1 MNQEQE
7 LTPESAALLRGAMQR
22 RTVLAGAGG
31 VALAAFLAACGA
43 SGNGSTPSTTA
54 AAGKDL
60 SATEKKLRWQNW
72 PAYMDKEG
80 GKGSTLTTFEKQSGV
95 DANYTTEIDDNIT
108 FTNSVQQQLRRQQ
121 PTGYDIVV
129 LTDWMAGKW
138 IANGWALPLNKENIP
153 NAKNL
158 RPQLVEV
165 PFDKGRNYSLPWM
178 SGFAGIGINKKVFK
192 KLTGKSEIKSID
204 ELWDPKLKGRITVL
218 SEMRDT
224 MGLIMMSQGKNIG
237 EFTESDFQ
245 DALAVLKDKVDSGQ
259 VRQVTG
265 NGYLPELE
273 SGAIAASTAW
283 SGDVD
288 GNPDLAWFVPES
300 GATYWTDNMMIP
312 ALAAH
317 KTNAEK
323 AMNFYYDP
331 ENAGRLIVGGVTY
344 VTPVPAAKP
353 TVQKLDAELAKNP
366 LIFPSEEFLS
376 NTQIFKV
383 LTAEENDNYTQLFND
398 VVGA

>member
-1 MNQEQE
+1 
-7 LTPESAALLRGAMQR
+7 
-22 RTVLAGAGG
+22 
-31 VALAAFLAACGA
+31 
-43 SGNGSTPSTTA
+43 
-54 AAGKDL
+54 
-60 SATEKKLRWQNW
+60 
-72 PAYMDKEG
+72 
-80 GKGSTLTTFEKQSGV
+80 
-95 DANYTTEIDDNIT
+95 
-108 FTNSVQQQLRRQQ
+108 
-121 PTGYDIVV
+121 
-129 LTDWMAGKW
+129 
-138 IANGWALPLNKENIP
+138 
-153 NAKNL
+153 
-158 RPQLVEV
+158 
-165 PFDKGRNYSLPWM
+165 M

-192 KLTGKSEIKSID
+192 RLTGKSEIKSID

-218 SEMRDT
+218 DEMRDT
-224 MGLIMMSQGKNIG
+224 MGLIMMSQGKNIA
-237 EFTESDFQ
+237 EFTDADFQ
-245 DALAVLKDKVDSGQ
+245 DALAVLKDKVNSGQ

-265 NGYLPELE
+265 NGYLSELE

-300 GATYWTDNMMIP
+300 GATYWTDNMLIP
-312 ALAAH
+312 ALASH

-331 ENAGRLIVGGVTY
+331 ENAGRLIAGGVTY
-344 VTPVPAAKP
+344 VTPVPSAKP

-383 LTAEENDNYTQLFND
+383 LTAEENDNYTEQFND

>member
-1 MNQEQE
+1 MNQDQE

-108 FTNSVQQQLRRQQ
+108 FTNSVQQQLQRQQ

-204 ELWDPKLKGRITVL
+204 DLWDPKLKGRITVL

-237 EFTESDFQ
+237 NFTDADFQ

-344 VTPVPAAKP
+344 VTPEFRHRMRVMKR
-353 TVQKLDAELAKNP
+353 TSIKKKIQK
-366 LIFPSEEFLS
+366 
-376 NTQIFKV
+376 
-383 LTAEENDNYTQLFND
+383 
-398 VVGA
+398 